1 MCLTRN
7 AERGE
12 QMAKL
17 QVGDVMPDF
26 LFDTPFSRGNTLVQA
41 MGGVKTAIVFL
52 RYYGCTLC
60 RLDLAQYKAGY
71 TALQQAGGQLLV
83 VLQSDADLLRQE
95 LEGQNSF
102 PFDIVCDPKGDLYQ
116 QFEILPAESKV
127 KMAGP
132 GTMVKIAKATAAGH
146 HHGRYEG
153 DELQLPAAFVLDA
166 DRHVLF
172 AHYAKTVDDVPTIR
186 ELTAQL
192 H

>member
-1 MCLTRN
+1 
-7 AERGE
+7 
-12 QMAKL
+12 MAKL

-26 LFDTPFSRGNTLVQA
+26 SFDTPFLRGNTLAQA
-41 MGGVKTAIVFL
+41 MGKGKTAIVFL

-71 TALQQAGGQLLV
+71 AELQQAGGKLLV

-95 LEGQNSF
+95 LEGNNSF
-102 PFDIVCDPKGDLYQ
+102 PFDIVCDPKGDLYR
-116 QFEILPAESKV
+116 QFDILPAASKA

-132 GTMVKIAKATAAGH
+132 GTLAKIAKATAAGH
-146 HHGRYEG
+146 RHGRYEG

-172 AHYAKTVDDVPTIR
+172 AHYAKTVDDVPTVR
-186 ELTAQL
+186 ELAAQL

>member
-1 MCLTRN
+1 
-7 AERGE
+7 
-12 QMAKL
+12 MAKL

-26 LFDTPFSRGNTLVQA
+26 SFDTPFSRDNTLAQA
-41 MGGVKTAIVFL
+41 MGGAKIAVVFL

-71 TALQQAGGQLLV
+71 AALQETGGRLLV
-83 VLQSDADLLRQE
+83 VLQSDAELLGQE

-102 PFDIVCDPKGDLYQ
+102 PFDFVCDPKGELYQ
-116 QFEILPAESKV
+116 QFDILPAESKV

-146 HHGRYEG
+146 RHGRYEG
-153 DELQLPAAFVLDA
+153 NELQLPAAFVLDA
-166 DRHVLF
+166 ERRVLF

-192 H
+192 R